1 MATSQPLI
9 QIAHLSQSFDGQ
21 RQVLRNINV
30 SVAAGAFVT
39 LVGPS
44 GAGKS
49 TLLRLIAGLI
59 TPTAGQVL
67 VAGEP
72 PHLAPDPIGVVFQQ
86 HNLMPWRTAYDNVRL
101 PLELQSFSRAQSHD
115 RVMEVLALVGL
126 RGFEESYPA
135 QLSGGMAQRVAL
147 ARALVHQPAL
157 LLLDE
162 PFGALDALTRERMGE
177 ELLRIWHARPVT
189 VFMVTH
195 SITEAVYLADE
206 VLVMSELPGRIV
218 NRVHVAL
225 PRPRSFALQA
235 TPAFQALA
243 ARVRA
248 SIEQR

>member
-147 ARALVHQPAL
+147 ARALVMQPRV

-162 PFGALDALTRERMGE
+162 PTANLDPYNVGLIETIVREENAARGITVVLVTHNIFQARRVAHRTAL
-177 ELLRIWHARPVT
+177 LLRGEVVEVGETSAFFARPT
-189 VFMVTH
+189 QAQTAAFLRGDL
-195 SITEAVYLADE
+195 VY
-206 VLVMSELPGRIV
+206 
-218 NRVHVAL
+218 
-225 PRPRSFALQA
+225 
-235 TPAFQALA
+235 
-243 ARVRA
+243 
-248 SIEQR
+248 